1 MIDPFG
7 NRMISFLLFYRHIGL
22 VFTISETWK
31 EKEAVNEV
39 WKLSLLSGKKLIV
52 WNQSYIYMS
61 SDASR
66 RKKMVEKLWYFI
78 ILCFPASATICI
90 KRKTQLHN
98 LSYRGAEG

>member
-7 NRMISFLLFYRHIGL
+7 NRVMSFLLFCRHMGL

-39 WKLSLLSGKKLIV
+39 WKLSLLSGKNLII
-52 WNQSYIYMS
+52 WNQSVVYVS

-66 RKKMVEKLWYFI
+66 RKIMIFHYFMFYQTALPFVPKEK
-78 ILCFPASATICI
+78 C
-90 KRKTQLHN
+90 Q
-98 LSYRGAEG
+98 

>member
-7 NRMISFLLFYRHIGL
+7 NRMISFLVFCRHIGL

-31 EKEAVNEV
+31 EKEAVNEA
-39 WKLSLLSGKKLIV
+39 WKLSLLSGKNLII
-52 WNQSYIYMS
+52 WDQSVVYMS

-78 ILCFPASATICI
+78 ILCFPSQRYHLYQKKNTTSQLI
-90 KRKTQLHN
+90 KK
-98 LSYRGAEG
+98 RG